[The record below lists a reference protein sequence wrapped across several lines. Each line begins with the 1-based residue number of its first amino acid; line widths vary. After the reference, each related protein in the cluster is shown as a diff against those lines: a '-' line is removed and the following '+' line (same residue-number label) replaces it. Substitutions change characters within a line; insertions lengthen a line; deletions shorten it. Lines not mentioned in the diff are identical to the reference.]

1 MRLKHIFSALLVL
14 FSTLTLVAQQ
24 NNPGIIK
31 GKIIDKTS
39 NEPVGYSTVSILEG
53 QKPIAVVSTKEDGS
67 FEIKNLELKSYILKV
82 NFIGYKDASRTITLS
97 EGNTEI
103 NLGNITLES
112 NANTIETVSIVKE
125 RSTIEQKADR
135 KVVTIGK
142 DLIASGTTASEIF
155 NNIPTVSIDP
165 QTKELSLRG
174 NSNVRVLIDGKPTNI
189 DAGQLL
195 QQIPSASIKQVELI
209 TNPSSKYN
217 PEGNSGIINI
227 ILNKNTQNGFNGS
240 ITTGY
245 TFGITPKT
253 NQSLNLNYKVRKV
266 NFYTNYGF
274 NHGRNRSFGFVEADR
289 PNLENRQDFNFANTN
304 TSHLAKIGIDYYIND
319 NNTLSFFTNWNIA
332 DGKGNSNTNINY
344 YNNTTFADELQTI
357 TNNSGNI
364 TQTYDLNYKH
374 NFKKKGELI
383 EFQANYAKTSSED
396 ISCFR
401 NNGVL
406 RLNDIDSKTNYAQFN
421 IDYTNPIDDNTKI
434 EMGFESRIQDGQ
446 NNFYNESLAF
456 YGTNPF
462 TFNRNIHAIY
472 TNYSKS
478 FGKFSAQVGV
488 RIEEYTLD
496 AKFER
501 NERNPNYFESTSVA
515 DEIFTAYP
523 SAYLS
528 YKLDDNNTFNLNY
541 TRRVDRPSIGQIN
554 PIREWTT
561 PLLESRGNPA
571 LEPQFTNSF
580 EINHTKIFS
589 LGSVTSAVF
598 YRLINAEISRV
609 IFPNPLNNIQN
620 IMSFDNFE
628 NNSQLG
634 AEINAN
640 LKLTKWWSTNAS
652 ADVYYKTVRGTV
664 TNINTNLP
672 ENKEINVTTFNTRL
686 NNTFT
691 ATKKLRFNLFGMYR
705 SRDLGLQYLRT
716 PMYRVDFGANYT
728 VLNGKGTL
736 SARMNDMFRTQFF
749 GFNGNIPF
757 RQDGEFRFESRT
769 FYVGLNY
776 NFGSGK
782 NKELQRKQREKNETQ
797 GGGMF

>member
-1 MRLKHIFSALLVL
+1 MRLKHLFSAVLL
-14 FSTLTLVAQQ
+14 FISSINLVAQEKKT
-24 NNPGIIK
+24 GVIT
-31 GKIIDKTS
+31 GKIIDKTT
-39 NEPVGYSTVSILEG
+39 NEPVGFSTVNVLDG
-53 QKPIAVVSTKEDGS
+53 TKPIAGVSTKEDGT
-67 FEIKNLELKSYILKV
+67 FEIRNLELKNLTLKV
-82 NFIGYKDASRTITLS
+82 NYIGYNDASRTINLS
-97 EGNTEI
+97 EENKEI
-103 NLGNITLES
+103 NLGNITLEV

-135 KVVTIGK
+135 KVITIGK

-155 NNIPTVSIDP
+155 NNLPTVSIDP

-227 ILNKNTQNGFNGS
+227 ILNKNSQVGFNGS
-240 ITTGY
+240 FTSGY

-253 NQSLNLNYKVRKV
+253 NQSLNLNYKVGKV
-266 NFYTNYGF
+266 NFYGNYGF
-274 NHGRNRSFGFVEADR
+274 NNGKNRSKGFVEAER
-289 PNLENRQDFNFANTN
+289 PGLENRQDFSFTNTN
-304 TSHLAKIGIDYYIND
+304 TSHLFKLGADYYIND
-319 NNTLSFFTNWNIA
+319 NNTVSFFTNWNIA
-332 DGKGNSNTNINY
+332 DGKGVSSTNINY
-344 YNNTTFADELQTI
+344 FDNTTNIDELQTNI
-357 TNNSGNI
+357 NNSGNL
-364 TQTYDLNYKH
+364 TQTYDFNYKH

-383 EFQANYAKTSSED
+383 EFQANHATTTNED
-396 ISCFR
+396 VAHYE
-401 NNGVL
+401 NNGVA
-406 RLNDIDSKTNYAQFN
+406 RLNNLDSKTNYTQFN
-421 IDYTNPIDDNTKI
+421 IDYTNPINDKTKI
-434 EMGFESRIQDGQ
+434 EIGYESRIQDGQ
-446 NNFYNESLAF
+446 NNFYNESLPF
-456 YGTNPF
+456 YGSNPF
-462 TFNRNIHAIY
+462 TFNRNIHAVY
-472 TNYSKS
+472 TNYNKS
-478 FGKFSAQVGV
+478 FGKFNAQIGV
-488 RIEEYTLD
+488 RIEEYNLD
-496 AKFER
+496 ARFER
-501 NERNPNYFESTSVA
+501 NEKNPNYFESTTVK
-515 DEIFTAYP
+515 DNIFTAYP
-523 SAYLS
+523 SAYFS
-528 YKLDDNNTFNLNY
+528 YKMNDSNTFNLNY

-589 LGSVTSAVF
+589 IGSITSAVF

-620 IMSFDNFE
+620 IMSFANFA

-634 AEINAN
+634 AEVNAN

-652 ADVYYKTVRGTV
+652 ADLYYKTVRGTV

-691 ATKKLRFNLFGMYR
+691 ATKNLRFNLFGMYR
-705 SRDLGLQYLRT
+705 SRDLGLQFLRT
-716 PMYRVDFGANYT
+716 PMYRVDLGANYN
-728 VLNGKGTL
+728 VLGGKGTI
-736 SARMNDMFRTQFF
+736 SARVNDMFRTQYF
-749 GFNGNIPF
+749 GFNGNIPY

-769 FYVGLNY
+769 FYIGFSY